1 MITGESSTNSA
12 TSQIESNHLEEFPE
26 IGILEKY
33 IKSLKRASERD
44 DFLVQLQS
52 QGLQLY
58 LKSTHLWVFFKN
70 FAKNLQTFSLYFKNV

>member
-1 MITGESSTNSA
+1 MMTGESSTNSA
-12 TSQIESNHLEEFPE
+12 TSQIGSNHLEEFPE
-26 IGILEKY
+26 IGTLEKY
-33 IKSLKRASERD
+33 IKFLKRASERD

-52 QGLQLY
+52 QGFQLY

>member
-1 MITGESSTNSA
+1 MMTGESSTNSA

-52 QGLQLY
+52 QGFQLY

-70 FAKNLQTFSLYFKNV
+70 FAKNLQIFSLYFKNV